1 MEETKRVAVVTGG
14 GQGIGRAIAIR
25 LAVQGANVAVIDLNE
40 ETAADVAKE
49 IEAAGGV
56 AGAFRLNVA
65 DADAVT
71 EVFGEIADR
80 MGGIHILVNNAGITR
95 DGLLVRMSSDDWD
108 AVLNVNLKGAF
119 NCMKA
124 AARPMMSARWGR
136 IVSISSVIG
145 QAGNVGQANYAAA
158 KAGIIALTKTAAK
171 ELAGRNI
178 NVNAIAPG
186 FIETPMTAGLSEKV
200 REGLASK
207 ILLKRLGS
215 PDDVANLV
223 AFLVSDGGD
232 YITGQTINVDGG
244 MVW

>member
-14 GQGIGRAIAIR
+14 GQGIGRAIALR